1 MPTRATTSSSSRG
14 RASGSSPEG
23 FRRVRAAHALELA
36 EDYVEAIAELIEV
49 HREARVVDLARRLGV
64 SHVTVSRTIQRLKRR
79 GLVEAEP
86 HRSIHLTPS
95 GRLLARR
102 AKDRHDLVVAFLL
115 ALGVAPGTA
124 QADAEGVEHHV
135 SAETLR
141 AMQRFVDGQQTR

>member
-1 MPTRATTSSSSRG
+1 MPTRSSTSLVSRF
-14 RASGSSPEG
+14 RASGGSSEG

-36 EDYVEAIAELIEV
+36 EDYVEAIAELIEI

-95 GRLLARR
+95 GRVLARR
-102 AKDRHDLVVAFLL
+102 ARDRHDLVVAFLV
-115 ALGVAPGTA
+115 ALGVSPGA
-124 QADAEGVEHHV
+124 AEADAEGVEHHV

-141 AMQRFVDGQQTR
+141 AMQQFVNARR